1 MRRWTRLSRVAVVGC
16 AIALTATACGGNS
29 SNGASSSGSSTGAQN
44 GGTENAV
51 SGGTLNM
58 LGAGDVDYMDPNIS
72 YYSIGYLALR
82 LWSRQ
87 LFTFPATP
95 GQTTTA
101 APDLATQIPTTD
113 NGGISKDLKTY
124 TITIRK
130 GALWN
135 TSPARQVTAADEV
148 RGVKRTCNPYQ
159 PFGGIPDFASLI
171 VGYQQFCG
179 GFGKV
184 AQTPTAIA
192 NYINST
198 PLPGVV
204 ATGARTVQFH
214 LTHPATYFVDMLTL
228 PAFSP
233 APAEVLAYLPASQE
247 LGQHEISDGPYEIQ
261 SWDPTKSIVFVRNPA
276 WDATTDPIRHAYV
289 DKVVIDETV
298 SQDSIQQQLQT
309 GTDSADMEFDQAP
322 PPSQLP
328 ALIAQ
333 KDPNLDLGPTASTN
347 PYIVFNMMSP
357 NNNGALQN
365 LKVRQALEYAINRDD
380 LIQVLGGPTINPP
393 LTHVLPPTIVGS
405 KDINPYSY
413 DVAKAKQLLSQ
424 AGYPNGLTLKF
435 LYRNSS
441 EGSRKS
447 FETVQQDLSKV
458 GITVKGVPSPDA
470 DFYTKYLE
478 VPSAAKSGVWDLSL
492 AGWGADWYGN
502 GALSFFAP
510 LFSGRPSFPPTGS
523 NFGFFN
529 DAQTNS
535 LIQQASTASTE
546 TQAASLWAEADAR
559 VMQEAAFFP
568 ITDPQQANYHASQ
581 VHNAVYVPSM
591 QNFDPANVWL
601 EPGHQGG

>member
-1 MRRWTRLSRVAVVGC
+1 
-16 AIALTATACGGNS
+16 
-29 SNGASSSGSSTGAQN
+29 
-44 GGTENAV
+44 V

-58 LGAGDVDYMDPNIS
+58 LGAGDIDYMDPNIS

-101 APDLATQIPTTD
+101 VPDLATEVPTTD
-113 NGGISKDLKTY
+113 NGGVSKDLKTY

-130 GALWN
+130 GAMWN

-159 PFGGIPDFASLI
+159 PFGGIPDFSSLI
-171 VGYQQFCG
+171 VGYQQFCD

-184 AQTPTAIA
+184 AQTPAAIA
-192 NYINST
+192 DYINST

-233 APAEVLAYLPASQE
+233 APAEVLAYLPASQS
-247 LGQHEISDGPYEIQ
+247 LGQHEISDGPYEVQ

-289 DKVVIDETV
+289 DKVVVNETV
-298 SQDSIQQQLQT
+298 SQNSIQQQLQT

-333 KDPNLDLGPTASTN
+333 KDPNLNLGPTASSN

-357 NNNGALQN
+357 NNNGAMQN
-365 LKVRQALEYAINRDD
+365 LKVRQALEYALNRDD

-393 LTHVLPPTIVGS
+393 LTQVLPPTIVGS
-405 KDINPYSY
+405 TDINPYSY

-510 LFSGRPSFPPTGS
+510 LFSGPPSYPPIGS
-523 NFGFFN
+523 NFGFYD

-535 LIQQASTASTE
+535 LIKQASTASTE
-546 TQAASLWAEADAR
+546 SDAATLWARADAR

-581 VHNAVYVPSM
+581 VHNAVYVPSL

-601 EPGHQGG
+601 ESGHQGG